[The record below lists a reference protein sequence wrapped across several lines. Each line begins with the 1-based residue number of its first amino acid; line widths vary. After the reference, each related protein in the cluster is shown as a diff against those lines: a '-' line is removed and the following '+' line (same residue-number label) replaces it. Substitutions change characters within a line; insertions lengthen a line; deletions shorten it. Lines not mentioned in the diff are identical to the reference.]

1 MCIISGSNNDITRME
16 EIKEKA
22 LLHAGL
28 KHYFLVRFPQRPG
41 ALKTFV
47 MDVLGP
53 DDDITYFEYTQK
65 NSKEKE

>member
-1 MCIISGSNNDITRME
+1 MY
-16 EIKEKA
+16 
-22 LLHAGL
+22 AGL

-65 NSKEKE
+65 NSKEKGIAVVGIALKKRRFYTIDP